1 MKLVY
6 GSVTIGVSLSFL
18 SEPTCVSGSLRLHKM
33 SKLKPTPLCKS
44 FTPLSEYDWS
54 IADYYIVWERMFL
67 FEKVFTI
74 VKA

>member
-18 SEPTCVSGSLRLHKM
+18 SLRLHKM

-44 FTPLSEYDWS
+44 FTPLSEFDWS

-67 FEKVFTI
+67 FEKVFTF

>member
-1 MKLVY
+1 
-6 GSVTIGVSLSFL
+6 
-18 SEPTCVSGSLRLHKM
+18 M

-44 FTPLSEYDWS
+44 FTPLSEFDWS

-67 FEKVFTI
+67 FEKVFTF